1 MSESSESRRIR
12 FTVAYDGSAYSGWQ
26 LQPAKATVQGR
37 LEQALEKILGAKVRV
52 TGAGRTDAG
61 VHALGQV
68 AHFDT
73 TRPLSAGVI
82 QRALNATLPSDI
94 RVRETVE
101 APESFHARYSALRK
115 FYRYRIARR
124 GLPGEPFLSRDHW
137 LYDHD
142 PDYGLLENCCS
153 LITGEHDFFTF
164 SRQEGARKN
173 HLCRVYQAH
182 WEKEADTLTF
192 EISANRFLR
201 GMVRMLAGAMLAVAE
216 GRADLEEFR
225 EALSRPGRWLK
236 AVPAP
241 AQGLTLV
248 KVQYE
253 EK

>member
-1 MSESSESRRIR
+1 MSEASESRRIR
-12 FTVAYDGSAYSGWQ
+12 FSAAYDGTGYSGWQ
-26 LQPAKATVQGR
+26 FQPVKATDQGC
-37 LEQALEKILGAKVRV
+37 LEQALEKILGEKVRV

-73 TRPLSAGVI
+73 SRTMSAEVI
-82 QRALNATLPSDI
+82 QRALNATLPPEI
-94 RVRETVE
+94 RVRDTSE
-101 APESFHARYSALRK
+101 APESFHARYSALWK
-115 FYRYRIARR
+115 LYRYRIARR
-124 GLPGEPFLSRDHW
+124 GLPAEPFLSRTHW

-142 PDYGLLENCCS
+142 PDYGLLENCGP

-182 WEKEADTLTF
+182 WEKDADTLTF
-192 EISANRFLR
+192 EITANRFLR
-201 GMVRMLAGAMLAVAE
+201 GMVRMLVGAMLAVAE

-241 AQGLTLV
+241 AQGLILV
-248 KVQYE
+248 EVHYGS
-253 EK
+253 